1 MKSVFA
7 FEYCDGHTI
16 SSSER
21 ILFECP
27 NDPKV
32 VIISE
37 EMSLYSLRKIIM
49 DVIEGCIILL
59 DLFYRQP
66 VYIGDGY
73 VEYECIELNTTMV
86 WEKYFSSFRNVSKG
100 LINLNATFS

>member
-1 MKSVFA
+1 
-7 FEYCDGHTI
+7 
-16 SSSER
+16 
-21 ILFECP
+21 
-27 NDPKV
+27 
-32 VIISE
+32 
-37 EMSLYSLRKIIM
+37 M

-100 LINLNATFS
+100 LINLNATFSWSLDEVLTMLLKPRKPRSADEIIALMHDKCV